1 MSFYTSFTNHTKDFV
16 IRHFNLLSFISI
28 LLGGIF
34 SYAASVLESQNKY
47 VLQLEKS
54 IKVYVDLLDNQGVI
68 LQKQQHMINDLQRA
82 VSASIDLHT
91 FK

>member
-1 MSFYTSFTNHTKDFV
+1 MSFYNSFTNHIKDFL
-16 IRHFNLLSFISI
+16 IRHYSLLSFISI

-34 SYAASVLESQNKY
+34 YYAASVLESQNKY

-68 LQKQQHMINDLQRA
+68 LQKQQQMINDLQRA
-82 VSASIDLHT
+82 VSASIDPHT